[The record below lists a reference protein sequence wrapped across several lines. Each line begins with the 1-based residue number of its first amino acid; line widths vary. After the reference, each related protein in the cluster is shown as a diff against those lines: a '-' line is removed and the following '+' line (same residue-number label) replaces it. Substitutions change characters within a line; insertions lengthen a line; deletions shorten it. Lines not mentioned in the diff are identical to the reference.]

1 MHTPSTGIMLLGVG
15 ILSLVWLYFPFIGA
29 YRWFDG
35 PAVTVDAK
43 SEAPINGGEFSDLEG
58 AKGEVAQQ

>member
-1 MHTPSTGIMLLGVG
+1 MLLGVG
-15 ILSLVWLYFPFIGA
+15 ILSLVWFYFPFIGA

-43 SEAPINGGEFSDLEG
+43 SEAPINGGETEFSDLEG